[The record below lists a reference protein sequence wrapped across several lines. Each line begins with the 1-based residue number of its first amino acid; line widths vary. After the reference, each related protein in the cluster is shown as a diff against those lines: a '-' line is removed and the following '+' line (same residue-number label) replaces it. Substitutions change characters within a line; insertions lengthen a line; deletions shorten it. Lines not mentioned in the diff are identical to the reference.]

1 MYKKQENLI
10 ITIVSHIQR
19 NPVMGDTL
27 MGITGWLREK
37 ERINCTT
44 SDVASSLEKL
54 LLNGT
59 IKENVKFKTVEMD
72 YKDKKC
78 TLL

>member
-10 ITIVSHIQR
+10 ISIVSHIQR
-19 NPVMGDTL
+19 YPVMGDTL

-59 IKENVKFKTVEMD
+59 IKENVTREGTIF
-72 YKDKKC
+72 YKVGDKDNND
-78 TLL
+78 

>member
-1 MYKKQENLI
+1 MYRKQENLI
-10 ITIVSHIQR
+10 ISIVSHIQR

-59 IKENVKFKTVEMD
+59 IKENVTREGTIF
-72 YKDKKC
+72 YKVGDKDNND
-78 TLL
+78 